1 MKEGDYSIPDTN
13 GVSFDVEYVE
23 IDGHKHRIAIAGNS
37 EGTPVVVMMGVF
49 EDSLKHT
56 KWLVSYMANHPRGGD
71 YRFVIITVPFL
82 EEYTSINL
90 DPNTMSKYDGMVPR
104 NKIIPMKGT
113 LAVDPRFDLENCAY
127 TLKDILTQGLGIESA
142 HFIGHDR
149 GCIIMDNMLAEFPQ
163 FAISYSRGSQ
173 GWTKFEEDWYDLTDD
188 GIFLGPPHRIMATKA
203 FPPLL
208 GSAIRG
214 GAPFGFI
221 APSFAIEG
229 SMAPL
234 GTEAR
239 DRWDAIQSM
248 PRQTEKFFQLTR
260 QMFRQTD
267 FLDEGKRRADRSR
280 GFSILD
286 TDFPMMQF
294 QGSDEMIRAEDI
306 PGARKMPLLRKLR
319 GLLGGGHVTGIF
331 RLFRLKFPTYIFADL
346 PNDHG
351 VISNHLGDQPYWGKW
366 NFWPDDVEDLLP
378 GGEFQNRNDA
388 NWKENEKR
396 YVTSMADGKYS
407 TLQTKEGGRFSRF
420 SIISDALHWTHI
432 ERPENVAW
440 ACMDFITDNE

>member
-1 MKEGDYSIPDTN
+1 MKESEYSIPDTN

-23 IDGHKHRIAIAGNS
+23 INGHKHRIAIAGNP

-49 EDSLKHT
+49 EDSLRHS
-56 KWLVSYMANHPRGGD
+56 KWLVSYMVNHPSGGD

-90 DPNTMSKYDGMVPR
+90 DPNTMSKYDGMVPP

-173 GWTKFEEDWYDLTDD
+173 GWTMFKEEWYDLTDS
-188 GIFLGPPHRIMATKA
+188 GIFLGPPR
-203 FPPLL
+203 
-208 GSAIRG
+208 
-214 GAPFGFI
+214 
-221 APSFAIEG
+221 
-229 SMAPL
+229 SMAPP

-248 PRQTEKFFQLTR
+248 PKQTEKFFQLTR

-267 FLDEGKRRADRSR
+267 FLDEGKRRVDRSR

-351 VISNHLGDQPYWGKW
+351 VISNHTGDQPYWGKW

-378 GGEFQNRNDA
+378 GGEFQDRNDPA
-388 NWKENEKR
+388 WKENEKK
-396 YVTSMADGKYS
+396 YVTGMADGKYS

-440 ACMDFITDNE
+440 ACMDFIADNG

>member
-1 MKEGDYSIPDTN
+1 MKESEYSIPDTN

-23 IDGHKHRIAIAGNS
+23 INGHKHRIAIAGNP
-37 EGTPVVVMMGVF
+37 EGTPVIVMMGVF
-49 EDSLKHT
+49 EDSLRHS
-56 KWLVSYMANHPRGGD
+56 KWLVSYMVNHPSGGD
-71 YRFVIITVPFL
+71 YRFIIITVPFL

-90 DPNTMSKYDGMVPR
+90 DPNTMSKYDGMVPP

-127 TLKDILTQGLGIESA
+127 TLKEILTQGLGIESA

-173 GWTKFEEDWYDLTDD
+173 GWTMFEEEWYDLTDS

-229 SMAPL
+229 SMAPP

-248 PRQTEKFFQLTR
+248 PKQTEKFFQLTR

-267 FLDEGKRRADRSR
+267 FLDEGKRRVDRSR

-319 GLLGGGHVTGIF
+319 GLLGGGRVTGIF

-351 VISNHLGDQPYWGKW
+351 VISNHTGDQPYWGKW

-378 GGEFQNRNDA
+378 GGEFQDRN
-388 NWKENEKR
+388 NPIWKENQKR
-396 YVTSMADGKYS
+396 YVKDMAGGKYS

-420 SIISDALHWTHI
+420 CIISDALHWTHI

-440 ACMDFITDNE
+440 ACIDFIVENS